1 MFRRSLGGMSVF
13 AMLMTIPQVFTI
25 WIGHQATGDPT
36 AAAKAVEDT
45 AAIAIVR
52 QWKRVR
58 GRLVIGLGVDTKLA
72 ARQRW
77 GSGPSGPASDTSIL
91 L

>member
-1 MFRRSLGGMSVF
+1 MILNPLPSPAGPARFDAMSRRSLGGMSVF
-13 AMLMTIPQVFTI
+13 ATLMTIPQVFTI

-58 GRLVIGLGVDTKLA
+58 GRLVIG
-72 ARQRW
+72 
-77 GSGPSGPASDTSIL
+77 
-91 L
+91 